1 MQNIFKIIKSKIKIK
16 KNAEIIALSL
26 LLLITIIFT
35 TYYNHSKQK
44 IFNNYKNTI
53 NNVYLKKTI
62 NHILNNLEPRFK
74 KIEHSVSSG

>member
-1 MQNIFKIIKSKIKIK
+1 MFNKFLKKIKS
-16 KNAEIIALSL
+16 NTEIAALVL
-26 LLLITIIFT
+26 LLFITILST
-35 TYYNHSKQK
+35 TYYNFNKKK

-74 KIEHSVSSG
+74 KIEHK